1 MDSISVNVNVTESV
15 YIAVDNGTLN
25 PTTFRQQ
32 KSSEAGYGTVGSTT
46 TTIDR
51 LYYNSLTLGKSETV
65 GIDLTS
71 LPTEP
76 GGVGSGG
83 AVVTLTG
90 LSVIIV
96 ANGDSTITGSG
107 LRIGDS
113 AGTNM
118 AKMMFGS
125 VSTTFDLPKDPGIF
139 VWGGDVGVPRG
150 GNSIKFTN
158 LDSSNS
164 ITFTVKITG
173 RSA

>member
-1 MDSISVNVNVTESV
+1 MDSISVTTNVTESV

-25 PTTFRQQ
+25 PTTFRQM
-32 KSSEAGYGTVGSTT
+32 KTAEAGYGTVGSATA
-46 TTIDR
+46 TIDR
-51 LYYNSLTLGKSETV
+51 LYYNSITLGKSETI

-83 AVVTLTG
+83 AVTTING
-90 LSVIIV
+90 LSVVIGPS
-96 ANGDSTITGSG
+96 GDTTITGSG

-113 AGTNM
+113 SGTNM

-125 VSTTFDLPKDPGIF
+125 VSTTFDIPKDPGLF
-139 VWGGDVGVPRG
+139 NWAGDVGCARG

-173 RSA
+173 RST

>member
-1 MDSISVNVNVTESV
+1 MDSISVNTNVTESV

-25 PTTFRQQ
+25 PTTFRQL

-51 LYYNSLTLGKSETV
+51 LYYNSITLGKSETIS
-65 GIDLTS
+65 IDLTS

-83 AVVTLTG
+83 AVVTLNG
-90 LSVIIV
+90 LSVVIV
-96 ANGDSTITGSG
+96 PSGDTTITGSG

-113 AGTNM
+113 SGANM

-125 VSTTFDLPKDPGIF
+125 VSTTFDIPKDPGIF
-139 VWGGDVGVPRG
+139 VWGGDVGVARG
-150 GNSIKFTN
+150 GDSIKFTN
-158 LDSSNS
+158 LDSSES

>member
-1 MDSISVNVNVTESV
+1 MDSISVTTDVTESV

-25 PTTFRQQ
+25 PTTFRQL
-32 KSSEAGYGTVGSTT
+32 KTVDAGYGTVGSTT
-46 TTIDR
+46 ATIDR

-76 GGVGSGG
+76 GGVGPGG
-83 AVVTLTG
+83 AVVTLNG
-90 LSVIIV
+90 LSVVIV

-113 AGTNM
+113 SGTNM
-118 AKMMFGS
+118 AQMMFGS
-125 VSTTFDLPKDPGIF
+125 VSTTLDIPKDPGVF
-139 VWGGDVGVPRG
+139 VWAGDVGVARG